1 MKIMSI
7 ENHYKSHSTDF
18 EDRFEIISSVSKVL
32 LFVQGSIFDFLSKH
46 ASLALIIGF
55 YLQEPGSYN
64 INIDFIWTKMHEYV
78 YQVDIINP

>member
-1 MKIMSI
+1 MSI

-18 EDRFEIISSVSKVL
+18 QDRKFL
-32 LFVQGSIFDFLSKH
+32 LYVQGSIFDFLSKH